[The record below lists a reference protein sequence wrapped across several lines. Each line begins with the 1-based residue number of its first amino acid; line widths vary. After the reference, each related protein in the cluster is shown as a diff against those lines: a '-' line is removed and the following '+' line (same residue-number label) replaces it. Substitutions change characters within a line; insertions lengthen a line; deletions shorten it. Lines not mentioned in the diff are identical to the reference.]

1 MNEQDINDIVEYY
14 KKHMHL
20 IKPFKATV
28 ESFFYTHPE
37 LNCEPFPIIHSV
49 KSRIKDPEH
58 LRDKLKRK
66 QSSQRVIS
74 TANLFAQI
82 TDLVGIRVLHLYQD
96 QFPIIHQ
103 AILENINNGEWAF
116 VEPPMAYSWDPET
129 KIMYEELGL
138 KNEIRPTY
146 YTSVHYVIKPNNQN
160 ANPICCEIQVRTLFE
175 EIWGEIDHTLNYPHP
190 TESIPCKEQLRVLS
204 KLVSTGTRLADSIF
218 RSHEDYKCRK
228 QKDGNRNT

>member
-28 ESFFYTHPE
+28 ESFFNTHPE

-146 YTSVHYVIKPNNQN
+146 
-160 ANPICCEIQVRTLFE
+160 
-175 EIWGEIDHTLNYPHP
+175 
-190 TESIPCKEQLRVLS
+190 
-204 KLVSTGTRLADSIF
+204 
-218 RSHEDYKCRK
+218 
-228 QKDGNRNT
+228 

>member
-28 ESFFYTHPE
+28 ESFFNTHPE

-103 AILENINNGEWAF
+103 AILENI
-116 VEPPMAYSWDPET
+116 
-129 KIMYEELGL
+129 K
-138 KNEIRPTY
+138 
-146 YTSVHYVIKPNNQN
+146 
-160 ANPICCEIQVRTLFE
+160 
-175 EIWGEIDHTLNYPHP
+175 
-190 TESIPCKEQLRVLS
+190 
-204 KLVSTGTRLADSIF
+204 
-218 RSHEDYKCRK
+218 
-228 QKDGNRNT
+228 